1 MIEEIKNSI
10 SSIEFEE
17 SENDSV
23 NSLIGSNINNS
34 SLNKYSPIKNNFIS
48 KKGTS
53 KRIGIQTNP
62 SILMN
67 YSNLSQEQ
75 FYKKGLELFKNPKRD
90 INENQVVIDFLM
102 NLNPFAQ
109 GIKEVKKENFRD
121 LFSCLSFTL
130 KHKYFEKNKIIYK
143 YNDDIDNFYLVL
155 KGKVDILVPNE
166 EYVKL
171 TEQEY
176 FIYLLKLRKYGEKVL
191 LQKTLNKN
199 NDQYP
204 MNEQNFDIWIKRA
217 YITIQNYNMKM
228 KYRFQSTKSSLYNR
242 NSILK
247 QKSNKKN
254 AKKIKN
260 SPIKAVNT
268 FQPRFSLIKNS
279 LKQILPFEK
288 NDEKDLVLS
297 IKD

>member
-1 MIEEIKNSI
+1 MIEEINNKNSI
-10 SSIEFEE
+10 SSIEFEV

-23 NSLIGSNINNS
+23 NSLIGSNMNS
-34 SLNKYSPIKNNFIS
+34 PSLNKYSPIKNNFIS

-130 KHKYFEKNKIIYK
+130 KHKYFEK
-143 YNDDIDNFYLVL
+143 F
-155 KGKVDILVPNE
+155 
-166 EYVKL
+166 
-171 TEQEY
+171 
-176 FIYLLKLRKYGEKVL
+176 
-191 LQKTLNKN
+191 
-199 NDQYP
+199 
-204 MNEQNFDIWIKRA
+204 
-217 YITIQNYNMKM
+217 
-228 KYRFQSTKSSLYNR
+228 
-242 NSILK
+242 
-247 QKSNKKN
+247 
-254 AKKIKN
+254 
-260 SPIKAVNT
+260 
-268 FQPRFSLIKNS
+268 
-279 LKQILPFEK
+279 
-288 NDEKDLVLS
+288 
-297 IKD
+297 